1 MQSAEYRSVE
11 VIVVVNS
18 RVVDAV
24 EVVDSRRKDRGK
36 NKNTGRDSRLNLYD
50 DNKMTPT
57 FIKFSSLSGEEY
69 IIISSISS
77 DQNM

>member
-36 NKNTGRDSRLNLYD
+36 KTRKQVETADSTS
-50 DNKMTPT
+50 MM
-57 FIKFSSLSGEEY
+57 
-69 IIISSISS
+69 IIT
-77 DQNM
+77 